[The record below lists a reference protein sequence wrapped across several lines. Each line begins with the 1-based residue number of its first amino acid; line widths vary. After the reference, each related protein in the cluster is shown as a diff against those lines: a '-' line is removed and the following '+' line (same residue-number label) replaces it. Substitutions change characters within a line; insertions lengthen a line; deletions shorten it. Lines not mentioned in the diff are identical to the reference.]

1 MHIINMQSDI
11 ERTFKAVKSTQNKK
25 KKMTDDTVI
34 KAKKS
39 VTLKKACNVCCLR
52 IVRVQTKRGGTMLWR
67 SPPSS
72 IRIISDVSLDQ
83 LSAAKPV

>member
-1 MHIINMQSDI
+1 MHIINMQSNI

-52 IVRVQTKRGGTMLWR
+52 IVRVQTKRGRPMLWC
-67 SPPSS
+67 SLSS
-72 IRIISDVSLDQ
+72 IQIISDVSQNQ
-83 LSAAKPV
+83 LSAAKPL